1 MSDRP
6 TILVADDYPENQ
18 KLFTLYLRK
27 TYDVIS
33 VGSAEAVLETLA
45 ETPVA
50 AALLD
55 INYQG
60 GMTGFQLIQHIRADD
75 QLAALPALALTAHAS
90 PEDRRR
96 CLDAGFDEYL
106 SKPVTK
112 AQMLDAVQEL
122 LERTPAA

>member
-27 TYDVIS
+27 VYDVIA
-33 VGSAEAVLETLA
+33 VGSAEAVLDALVETS
-45 ETPVA
+45 VD

-55 INYQG
+55 LNYQG
-60 GMTGFQLIQHIRADD
+60 GMSGFELIQHIRGDD
-75 QLAALPALALTAHAS
+75 QLASLPTLALTAHAS

-96 CLDAGFDEYL
+96 CLDAGFDDYL

-112 AQMLDAVQEL
+112 AQMLDAIQGL
-122 LERTPAA
+122 LERATAA